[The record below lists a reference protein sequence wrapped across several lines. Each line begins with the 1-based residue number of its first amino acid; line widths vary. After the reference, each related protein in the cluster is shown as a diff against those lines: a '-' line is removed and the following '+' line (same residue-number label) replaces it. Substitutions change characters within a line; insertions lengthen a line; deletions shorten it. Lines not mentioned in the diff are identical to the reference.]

1 MAFPFFPGG
10 VIAASIALGG
20 TIVLFRVL
28 LLALDRGAAELRGS
42 IGPGLVRGVTAWVE
56 QPGTPGAATPAP
68 AGPSRH
74 RAHGAGAAPGWSMPA
89 GAVLEDVASPPGI
102 GTEVVRSRA

>member
-1 MAFPFFPGG
+1 MAFPFFPAGL
-10 VIAASIALGG
+10 ITASVVLCG

-56 QPGTPGAATPAP
+56 QPGPPGPARP
-68 AGPSRH
+68 ASGGLSRY
-74 RAHGAGAAPGWSMPA
+74 RAHGAIAALGWSMPA
-89 GAVLEDVASPPGI
+89 GATLEDVTSPSGVQ
-102 GTEVVRSRA
+102 TEAVRPCA